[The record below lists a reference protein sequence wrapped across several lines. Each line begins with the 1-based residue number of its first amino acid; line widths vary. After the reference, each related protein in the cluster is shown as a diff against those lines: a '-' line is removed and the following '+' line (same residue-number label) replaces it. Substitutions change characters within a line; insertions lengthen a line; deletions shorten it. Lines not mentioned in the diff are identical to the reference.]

1 MINVQRFSRD
11 SAVHRPALRRSLL
24 PVLVALAAL
33 GFSAVRIDAQDDR
46 AAGRDIVKKWQGAI
60 INVRVVLKMRVSVGG
75 REMQSMDESVET
87 VGTVID
93 PSGLTVLS
101 LGALNPGAMM
111 NKMLGGGGSSQE
123 RMEFGSEPSDVKLR
137 LPDGKELPARI
148 VLRDEDLDLAFLRPI
163 SKPDK
168 PLVAIDLKDEGRPS
182 LLDPVVVL
190 SRLGRV
196 GGLDAGRVAA
206 DHRRYHRAAA
216 HVLCDRDRLLER
228 CRHAGVHHR
237 GQGRGSVDDAIGVGR
252 QAGDVLDGGW
262 QRRPWPVAGHSAR
275 RGRAR
280 DRATSSG
287 EIARPPPGV
296 GASSAGSALP
306 RGPRW

>member
-1 MINVQRFSRD
+1 VINVQRFSRD

-196 GGLDAGRVAA
+196 GGWTPAASLQTIGAIIERPRTFYVIETGSSSGVGTPAFTTGGKVVGLLTMRSVSAGRPGMFSMVGGSEGLGLLPVILPAA
-206 DHRRYHRAAA
+206 DVR
-216 HVLCDRDRLLER
+216 
-228 CRHAGVHHR
+228 
-237 GQGRGSVDDAIGVGR
+237 
-252 QAGDVLDGGW
+252 
-262 QRRPWPVAGHSAR
+262 
-275 RGRAR
+275 
-280 DRATSSG
+280 
-287 EIARPPPGV
+287 EIAQQAPEK
-296 GASSAGSALP
+296 
-306 RGPRW
+306 

>member
-1 MINVQRFSRD
+1 MTTLHTPRG
-11 SAVHRPALRRSLL
+11 RPLL
-24 PVLVALAAL
+24 LVLVLLAGL
-33 GFSAVRIDAQDDR
+33 GLAGNPIGAQDDR
-46 AAGRDIVKKWQGAI
+46 AAGRDIVKKWQSAI

-111 NKMLGGGGSSQE
+111 NKMMGGGGSSQE

-163 SKPDK
+163 AKPDK
-168 PLVAIDLKDEGRPS
+168 PLVAINLADEGRPS
-182 LLDPVVVL
+182 ILDSVVVL

-196 GGLDAGRVAA
+196 GGWTPAASLQTIGAIIERPRTFYVIETGSSSGVGTPAFTTGGKVVGLLTMRSVSAGRPGMFSMVGGSEGLGLLPVILPAA
-206 DHRRYHRAAA
+206 DVR
-216 HVLCDRDRLLER
+216 
-228 CRHAGVHHR
+228 
-237 GQGRGSVDDAIGVGR
+237 
-252 QAGDVLDGGW
+252 
-262 QRRPWPVAGHSAR
+262 
-275 RGRAR
+275 
-280 DRATSSG
+280 
-287 EIARPPPGV
+287 EIAQQAPEK
-296 GASSAGSALP
+296 
-306 RGPRW
+306 